1 MSKKC
6 ISSTVLKPRHL
17 TTVLKAAMAAGD
29 TMMIWGP
36 GGIGKSDI
44 VAQFADNHFPIRGS
58 DFANKRIAEL
68 ESLIACGQAAPHTL
82 QRFKDSLLDQNTNLI
97 DFRLASTEPT
107 DIRGIPVTVVYWMGN
122 TSGRQYFTEGEA
134 INSGEKYARFD
145 GIVWAPPAV
154 FNLPANWKGI
164 VFLDEAN
171 QAIPM
176 VQAAAYSLFLN
187 HKVGEITLPTG
198 AFVLAAGNRDVD
210 GGATFDM
217 ATPLRDRMTHVE
229 LEVDVD
235 DFVTYAIK
243 AGIDGT
249 VVAFVKNQPDKL
261 HTLNPKH
268 PHMCGGASPRSWCRV
283 SEYRALHNGS
293 LFNYGTSDNRDR
305 DAYLVARAL
314 VAGRVGEEEAHE
326 YLLFCD
332 EIMRMPDRE
341 MVLNG
346 KIDKLVDEQKQ
357 KYSTSALYGYLIN
370 LTYAVGALNRQ
381 VVAGTLTEQ
390 ELFVKVNTFFK
401 FLDTNCEFYDV
412 SEFFVVVFRAL
423 IAQGVNVRP
432 DRVPVLNSIL
442 PKYQSALALR

>member
-17 TTVLKAAMAAGD
+17 NNVLKAAMAVGD

-36 GGIGKSDI
+36 GGIGKSAI
-44 VAQFADNHFPIRGS
+44 VSQFADNHFPIRGS

-68 ESLIACGQAAPHTL
+68 ESLISCGQAAPHTL

-122 TSGRQYFTEGEA
+122 NSGRQYFTEADA
-134 INSGEKYARFD
+134 INSGEQYTRFD

-154 FNLPANWKGI
+154 FNLPAHWKGI
-164 VFLDEAN
+164 IFMDEAN

-176 VQAAAYSLFLN
+176 VQAAAYSLFLD
-187 HKVGEITLPTG
+187 HKVGELILPAG
-198 AFVLAAGNRDVD
+198 AFVLAAGNRDGD
-210 GGATFDM
+210 GGATFNM
-217 ATPLRDRMTHVE
+217 ATPLLDRMTHVE

-235 DFVTYAIK
+235 DFVAYAIK

-249 VVAFVKNQPDKL
+249 IVAFVKNQPALL
-261 HTLNPKH
+261 HTLSPKH
-268 PHMCGGASPRSWCRV
+268 PNMCGGASPRSWCRV
-283 SEYRALHNGS
+283 SQYRTMDNGA
-293 LFNYGTSDNRDR
+293 LFNYGNSDNRDH
-305 DAYLVARAL
+305 DAYLIARAL
-314 VAGRVGEEEAHE
+314 VAGRVGEEEASE

-341 MVLNG
+341 LVLSG
-346 KIDKLVDEQKQ
+346 QLDRLVDEHQA

-370 LTYAVGALNRQ
+370 LTYAVGALNRK
-381 VVAGTLTEQ
+381 VIAGQMTEQ
-390 ELFVKVNTFFK
+390 ELFAKVNIFFK

-432 DRVPVLNSIL
+432 DRVPVLNAIL